1 MKIEGRVG
9 DLIFYRRGNKTC
21 CRSRPVY
28 RPGSLSAA
36 SRQSAG
42 EFGRA
47 SSAAKQFRRALGGLW
62 PASHDS
68 GMVNRL
74 NAAFYRALRADERPR
89 GQRVITP
96 AALKAALQQFRFN
109 NQAALRFQ
117 VNCTRQPHGQLRVS
131 LPHNW
136 VQLLKCPR
144 YASHVQVQVAALA
157 LDAATGICRKTATV
171 TDCVALGAVHNGVLP
186 LLQLSAGARLTTVI
200 ALQLRFIKEEA
211 NGAIYTSAEKAA
223 MVSCVA
229 AVLLP
234 EKKPAAPGGAMRT
247 VAPGNAAATPL
258 ASSPAIAT
266 RAVTP
271 GNIVPGNA
279 APLPSSH
286 SSAASLPAPQQPV
299 TARQRPL
306 PARKKPRLLRKEG
319 G

>member
-1 MKIEGRVG
+1 MKMEGRVG

-28 RPGSLSAA
+28 KPDSLSAA

-62 PASHDS
+62 PASHDG

-74 NAAFYRALRADERPR
+74 NTAFYSALRADERPR

-109 NQAALRFQ
+109 NQAGLRFQ
-117 VNCTRQPHGQLRVS
+117 VNCARRPHGQLQVS

-136 VQLLKCPR
+136 VQLLKRPR

-186 LLQLSAGARLTTVI
+186 LLQLSAGAGLTTVI

-211 NGAIYTSAEKAA
+211 NGAIYTSAEKVA
-223 MVSCVA
+223 MVSCIA

-234 EKKPAAPGGAMRT
+234 EKKP
-247 VAPGNAAATPL
+247 VARAAATPAAIPHTA
-258 ASSPAIAT
+258 AS
-266 RAVTP
+266 RAVTR
-271 GNIVPGNA
+271 GNTSRRA
-279 APLPSSH
+279 APLPSSYN
-286 SSAASLPAPQQPV
+286 SAASLPAPQQRV
-299 TARQRPL
+299 TAAQRPS
-306 PARKKPRLLRKEG
+306 PAPRKKPRLLRKEG